1 MAVEDATV
9 ADVTER
15 TNVPVF
21 NRIAQ
26 ALTQDVVALLPTA
39 GADDLDGCEAAASAV
54 HRSVASGAQ
63 TDDVASAKRVEQGLR
78 RLAVSI
84 DKTSPA
90 AGCKTHELLEML
102 AGYVQAGTMLA
113 RRKRQSIPKDSAT
126 TDAIGDDAAKDA
138 MDVDGA
144 SSSRMD
150 EVQSERASRAMWRL
164 ADALAHLDAGVA
176 AASRSI
182 PGANGSPTS
191 TGPAAAD
198 VAAASLDAV
207 KRALA
212 ALPTDHLAPVF
223 PDADPRG
230 DAPPGLHADPKSRAI
245 VDAVADE
252 LRKEYALRKET
263 VARRAGVTVQSFSY
277 SKRLRDQ
284 PEVARDFL
292 RRAGAGGTQAQGRDG
307 LPVGGGVSIA
317 DVKRAKTADLARCI
331 LRTNAEAHRVL
342 DASVKR
348 VLIGNV
354 PDRGGRT
361 GEARGAGGGHMPEF
375 TARVAGGGGA
385 THHGGGR
392 GRGGRQRAEGA
403 RGRGGR
409 QETEDARGRGGRPRW
424 WRRSCVA
431 RRSRRMTGV
440 AGPRLEGRAALS

>member
-1 MAVEDATV
+1 MRRRISSSDSATSGECRRPTHRPIHPSNHRPPARPSRPNEKRTTLTVSPRLPLPSVQHRVAVEDATV

-150 EVQSERASRAMWRL
+150 EVQSERASRA
-164 ADALAHLDAGVA
+164 
-176 AASRSI
+176 I
-182 PGANGSPTS
+182 
-191 TGPAAAD
+191 
-198 VAAASLDAV
+198 
-207 KRALA
+207 
-212 ALPTDHLAPVF
+212 
-223 PDADPRG
+223 
-230 DAPPGLHADPKSRAI
+230 
-245 VDAVADE
+245 
-252 LRKEYALRKET
+252 
-263 VARRAGVTVQSFSY
+263 
-277 SKRLRDQ
+277 
-284 PEVARDFL
+284 
-292 RRAGAGGTQAQGRDG
+292 
-307 LPVGGGVSIA
+307 
-317 DVKRAKTADLARCI
+317 
-331 LRTNAEAHRVL
+331 
-342 DASVKR
+342 
-348 VLIGNV
+348 
-354 PDRGGRT
+354 
-361 GEARGAGGGHMPEF
+361 
-375 TARVAGGGGA
+375 
-385 THHGGGR
+385 
-392 GRGGRQRAEGA
+392 
-403 RGRGGR
+403 
-409 QETEDARGRGGRPRW
+409 
-424 WRRSCVA
+424 
-431 RRSRRMTGV
+431 
-440 AGPRLEGRAALS
+440 

>member
-15 TNVPVF
+15 TNVAVF

-113 RRKRQSIPKDSAT
+113 RRRGKSIPKDSAT
-126 TDAIGDDAAKDA
+126 TGAIGDDAAKDA

-144 SSSRMD
+144 ASSSMD

-182 PGANGSPTS
+182 PGANGSPN
-191 TGPAAAD
+191 
-198 VAAASLDAV
+198 LD
-207 KRALA
+207 
-212 ALPTDHLAPVF
+212 
-223 PDADPRG
+223 
-230 DAPPGLHADPKSRAI
+230 
-245 VDAVADE
+245 
-252 LRKEYALRKET
+252 
-263 VARRAGVTVQSFSY
+263 
-277 SKRLRDQ
+277 
-284 PEVARDFL
+284 
-292 RRAGAGGTQAQGRDG
+292 GTR
-307 LPVGGGVSIA
+307 
-317 DVKRAKTADLARCI
+317 
-331 LRTNAEAHRVL
+331 
-342 DASVKR
+342 
-348 VLIGNV
+348 
-354 PDRGGRT
+354 RGGRR
-361 GEARGAGGGHMPEF
+361 GRVARCRETRARRVTHGPPR
-375 TARVAGGGGA
+375 ARVP
-385 THHGGGR
+385 GR
-392 GRGGRQRAEGA
+392 GPTR
-403 RGRGGR
+403 
-409 QETEDARGRGGRPRW
+409 
-424 WRRSCVA
+424 
-431 RRSRRMTGV
+431 
-440 AGPRLEGRAALS
+440 

>member
-113 RRKRQSIPKDSAT
+113 RRRGKSIPKDSAT
-126 TDAIGDDAAKDA
+126 TGAIGDDAAKDA

-144 SSSRMD
+144 ASSSMD

-292 RRAGAGGTQAQGRDG
+292 RRAGAGGYAG
-307 LPVGGGVSIA
+307 
-317 DVKRAKTADLARCI
+317 ARTRRSPPSAAACPSRMSNARRR
-331 LRTNAEAHRVL
+331 RT
-342 DASVKR
+342 S
-348 VLIGNV
+348 
-354 PDRGGRT
+354 
-361 GEARGAGGGHMPEF
+361 RGASCAPTPRR
-375 TARVAGGGGA
+375 TACW
-385 THHGGGR
+385 T
-392 GRGGRQRAEGA
+392 
-403 RGRGGR
+403 
-409 QETEDARGRGGRPRW
+409 
-424 WRRSCVA
+424 RR
-431 RRSRRMTGV
+431 
-440 AGPRLEGRAALS
+440 

>member
-15 TNVPVF
+15 TNVAVF

-102 AGYVQAGTMLA
+102 AAYVQAGTMLA
-113 RRKRQSIPKDSAT
+113 RRRGKSIPKDSAT
-126 TDAIGDDAAKDA
+126 TGAIGDDAVKDA

-144 SSSRMD
+144 ASSSMD

-164 ADALAHLDAGVA
+164 ADALAHLDAGVT

-182 PGANGSPTS
+182 PGPDGSPTP

-230 DAPPGLHADPKSRAI
+230 DAPPGLDTDPKSRAI

-307 LPVGGGVSIA
+307 LPVAGGVSVA

-375 TARVAGGGGA
+375 TARVAGHGGA

-392 GRGGRQRAEGA
+392 GRGGGGRGGFQGKGGRKGG
-403 RGRGGR
+403 GRGGR
-409 QETEDARGRGGRPRW
+409 R
-424 WRRSCVA
+424 
-431 RRSRRMTGV
+431 
-440 AGPRLEGRAALS
+440 

>member
-15 TNVPVF
+15 TNVTVF

-54 HRSVASGAQ
+54 HRSVASGAAQ

-113 RRKRQSIPKDSAT
+113 RRRGKSIPKDSAT
-126 TDAIGDDAAKDA
+126 TGAIGDDAAKDA
-138 MDVDGA
+138 MDVDAAA
-144 SSSRMD
+144 SSSMD
-150 EVQSERASRAMWRL
+150 EIQSERASRAMWRL

-223 PDADPRG
+223 PDADPHG

-277 SKRLRDQ
+277 SKRLRNQ

-385 THHGGGR
+385 GATHHGVGR
-392 GRGGRQRAEGA
+392 GRGGGGRGGFQGKGGRKGGG
-403 RGRGGR
+403 RGSGGGRGGR
-409 QETEDARGRGGRPRW
+409 R
-424 WRRSCVA
+424 
-431 RRSRRMTGV
+431 
-440 AGPRLEGRAALS
+440 

>member
-15 TNVPVF
+15 TNVSVF

-113 RRKRQSIPKDSAT
+113 RRRGKSIPKDSAT
-126 TDAIGDDAAKDA
+126 TGAIGDDAAKDA
-138 MDVDGA
+138 MEVDAA
-144 SSSRMD
+144 SSSRTD

-182 PGANGSPTS
+182 PGPDGSPTP

-212 ALPTDHLAPVF
+212 ALPTDHLDSVF

-230 DAPPGLHADPKSRAI
+230 DAPPGLHTDPKSRAI

-307 LPVGGGVSIA
+307 LPVGGGVSVA

-392 GRGGRQRAEGA
+392 GRGGGGRGGFQGKGGRKGG
-403 RGRGGR
+403 GRGGR
-409 QETEDARGRGGRPRW
+409 R
-424 WRRSCVA
+424 
-431 RRSRRMTGV
+431 
-440 AGPRLEGRAALS
+440 